1 MVKKVTTNSPAK
13 LLHETNAGYLGSFDD
28 PFNSG
33 KDIILSTNIEHLEES
48 NQTSSIKVNS
58 GCDVQVESILNIPKI
73 ELQANCSVTFKQ
85 KMNGP
90 LKIYG
95 SDKDSF
101 IIPEG
106 GQMDP
111 CIIRYDG
118 DQLTVHMTGEVMDN
132 DHIDSNSKFGLYHLC
147 KPSV

>member
-58 GCDVQVESILNIPKI
+58 GCDVQVES
-73 ELQANCSVTFKQ
+73 
-85 KMNGP
+85 
-90 LKIYG
+90 
-95 SDKDSF
+95 
-101 IIPEG
+101 
-106 GQMDP
+106 
-111 CIIRYDG
+111 
-118 DQLTVHMTGEVMDN
+118 
-132 DHIDSNSKFGLYHLC
+132 SNSKYDPETRNQALVKISF
-147 KPSV
+147 S